1 MSPDRA
7 RVPPRD
13 DDGVFVAVVGP
24 SGAGKD
30 TLMSRAAL
38 HPGLDPR
45 VRFARRIVTREALVA
60 SEDHDS
66 LDEAGFTR
74 AAGEGAFSLAW
85 SAHGLR
91 YALPRAVS
99 EELGRGRVVVANL
112 SRRSLADAVRAFGA
126 LWVVEVTA
134 RPDVLLDR
142 LSARGRE
149 SRDTILD
156 RLGRQVTVALPPG
169 AEGHLRIDNSDD
181 VAVATERFVGRL
193 NALCGRLRSGRQSAS
208 S

>member
-7 RVPPRD
+7 SAPSRH
-13 DDGVFVAVVGP
+13 GLGTFVAVVGA

-45 VRFARRIVTREALVA
+45 VRFARRVVTREALVA

-74 AAGEGAFSLAW
+74 AEAEGAFSLAW

-91 YALPRAVS
+91 YALARSVAEDV
-99 EELGRGRVVVANL
+99 GRGRVVVANL
-112 SRRSLADAVRAFGA
+112 SRRSLADAVRAFGT

-134 RPDVLLDR
+134 RPEVLLER

-169 AEGHLRIDNSDD
+169 AEGHLRIDNSED
-181 VAVATERFVGRL
+181 VEVATEGFVNRL
-193 NALCGRLRSGRQSAS
+193 NALCGPLRPGRHNAS